1 MKGTNLRDGQTRSK
15 KRQGD
20 EVKTL
25 SRESTM
31 MNKIK
36 DIKRNE
42 GGGGGME

>member
-1 MKGTNLRDGQTRSK
+1 MTDEGNELRDGQTRSK
-15 KRQGD
+15 KRRGD

-36 DIKRNE
+36 DIERDE
-42 GGGGGME
+42 GGVE